1 MFPLNL
7 PNALTLLRILAV
19 PVVVVALLG
28 ETPDGDEL
36 AAAVFALAALTD
48 GLDGYF
54 ARSRGS
60 VTTFGK
66 LMDPIADKLL
76 IVAALVSLVSLDRLA
91 PWVAMVIIAREF
103 AVTVMRVIAAERGIV
118 IAASWLGKAKTVL
131 QIAAVIALIAANPA
145 PAWVDGLVYLAV
157 AATVI
162 SGADYFFGLRRRI
175 EAEREARTRQM
186 AVRKP

>member
-7 PNALTLLRILAV
+7 PNALTMLRILAV

-28 ETPDGDEL
+28 KTPNGDAL

-54 ARSRGS
+54 ARSRDAI
-60 VTTFGK
+60 TTFGK
-66 LMDPIADKLL
+66 LMDPLADKLL
-76 IVAALVSLVSLDRLA
+76 ITAALVALVSLNRLEA
-91 PWVAMVIIAREF
+91 WVAMVIIAREI
-103 AVTVMRVIAAERGIV
+103 AVTGLRAIAAERGIV
-118 IAASWLGKAKTVL
+118 IAASWMGKAKTVL

-145 PAWVDGLVYLAV
+145 PAWVNALVYVAV
-157 AATVI
+157 AATLI

-175 EAEREARTRQM
+175 EAEREARARVKARTG
-186 AVRKP
+186 